1 MKRIWKLAFPFI
13 NVYEGEGGE
22 GGEGGSGGEGGEGG
36 GAGKGGEGGGGSG
49 EDDKPKFTQK
59 QLNDILAKEKG
70 KHQKQTEAQVKELEK
85 LKSAKGLTEQE
96 KKALETRIEDLN
108 NSMLTK
114 EQLAQKE
121 REKLQGEHK
130 KTLDTVAG
138 ERDFYK
144 QLYQKS
150 TITRSI
156 SDEATAAEAYNPRQ
170 VVALLESKTRLVE
183 ALDGD
188 GQPIAGEFVVRV
200 KMEDVDKEGKP
211 TTLDMT
217 VAEALKRMKDRAD
230 EYGNLFKS
238 GVSGGLGGTSGKGG
252 TKDVDPSKMSAE
264 EYRKWRNS
272 RLGRDKK

>member
-1 MKRIWKLAFPFI
+1 MKLIWKLAFPSI
-13 NVYEGEGGE
+13 NVYEGEVDPPVIDPPATDPPP
-22 GGEGGSGGEGGEGG
+22 SVD
-36 GAGKGGEGGGGSG
+36 
-49 EDDKPKFTQK
+49 DDKPKFTQR
-59 QLNDILAKEKG
+59 QLNDIIAKEKG
-70 KHQKQTEAQVKELEK
+70 KHQKATETQVKELEK
-85 LKSAKGLTEQE
+85 IKASKGLTEQE

-114 EQLAQKE
+114 EQLAAKE

-130 KTLDTVAG
+130 QKLDTVAT
-138 ERDFYK
+138 ERDFYRG
-144 QLYQKS
+144 LYQKS

-156 SDEATAAEAYNPRQ
+156 SDEATVAEAFNPRQ
-170 VVALLESKTRLVE
+170 VVALLEGKTRLVE

-188 GQPIAGEFVVRV
+188 GHPIPGEFVVRV

-217 VAEALKRMKDRAD
+217 VAEALKRMKDRVD

-238 GVSGGLGGTSGKGG
+238 GVAGGLGGTSGKGG
-252 TKDVDPSKMSAE
+252 SKEFDPSKATPE

-272 RLGRDKK
+272 RMGRPEKK